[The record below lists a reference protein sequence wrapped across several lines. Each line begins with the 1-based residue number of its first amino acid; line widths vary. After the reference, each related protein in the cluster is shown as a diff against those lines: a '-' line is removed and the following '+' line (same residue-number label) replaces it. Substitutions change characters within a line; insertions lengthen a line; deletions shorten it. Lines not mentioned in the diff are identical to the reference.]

1 MIKTFFKCLLVLVSI
16 TSLFI
21 SNSYSAGDKEQID
34 KLSNFKKTGLDI
46 KGEVIPQNTKF
57 AENIKKIFFQK
68 LKCHQGLKFLY
79 LP

>member
-57 AENIKKIFFQK
+57 AENIKKNI
-68 LKCHQGLKFLY
+68 
-79 LP
+79 LPKIKMPPGV